1 MATEKLYWP
10 DPFALTFS
18 GARARLATW
27 TPAGGAAGREHPA
40 QPSVILDRTL
50 FYPESG
56 GQMADVGTLTIA
68 GRTLPVRDVQIDDAG
83 DIHHLLGETP
93 SQLGEI
99 ANDLADDLARGSVD
113 VSGAIDRSRRLDH
126 MAQHTAQHAL
136 SRALVEVARAETI
149 SARLGAGGCTID
161 VDGGVD
167 DRDLARAED
176 LVNSVVTG
184 DVTVRQLFP
193 TPEELARIPLRKAP
207 SVDHD
212 VRIIEIE
219 GFDFTPCGGTHCTR
233 TGQIGLVRVVG
244 LERTV
249 LRMRDAEK
257 AKRAGWR
264 VTFHA
269 GRRALDDVRA
279 KDAVLAGLARDFT
292 CGMLDVGAAV
302 GKLQGELKARTDL
315 LATTRGELVELL
327 AERALAAHPPDPS
340 GTTRVVVVRRE
351 GGGGGGEGLLSLLRT
366 LAGRLA
372 SRPDVV
378 AFCAG
383 TSRGDAAA
391 SGAAGEGGSP
401 RSEWIVVVQR
411 GASADFDC
419 GKWVKN
425 TAGAHG
431 GRGGGRPERA
441 EGRLPGS
448 VAIEAIATGA
458 IGGD

>member
-1 MATEKLYWP
+1 MATEKLYWK
-10 DPFALTFS
+10 DPFARTFS

-27 TPAGGAAGREHPA
+27 APTATGAARA
-40 QPSVILDRTL
+40 SIVLDRTL

-56 GQMADVGTLTIA
+56 GQMADVGTLSLL
-68 GRTLPVRDVQIDDAG
+68 GRTLHVQDVQIDDDGA
-83 DIHHLLGETP
+83 IHHVVDESLDE
-93 SQLGEI
+93 
-99 ANDLADDLARGSVD
+99 LAADLARGTED
-113 VSGAIDRSRRLDH
+113 VAGEIDASRRLDH

-136 SRALVEVARAETI
+136 SRALVEVARAETV

-161 VDGGVD
+161 VGGGRAIEE
-167 DRDLARAED
+167 RDLVRAED

-184 DVTVRQLFP
+184 DVAVRQLFP
-193 TPEELARIPLRKAP
+193 TPDELARLPLRKAP
-207 SVDHD
+207 TVEHD
-212 VRIIEIE
+212 VRVIEIE

-244 LERTV
+244 LER
-249 LRMRDAEK
+249 K
-257 AKRAGWR
+257 KPGWR

-269 GRRALDDVRA
+269 GRRALADVRA
-279 KDAVLAGLARDFT
+279 KEAVLAALARDFT

-302 GKLQGELKARTDL
+302 GKLQGELKARSDL
-315 LATTRGELVELL
+315 LATTRGELVEFL

-340 GTTRVVVVRRE
+340 GTTRIVMVR
-351 GGGGGGEGLLSLLRT
+351 GDGQGTDLSMLRT

-378 AFCAG
+378 AFCAA
-383 TSRGDAAA
+383 TDAAA
-391 SGAAGEGGSP
+391 SRAAGEGDSP

-411 GASADFDC
+411 GTSADFDC
-419 GKWVKN
+419 GKWLKD

-448 VAIEAIATGA
+448 VGLELEALTRT
-458 IGGD
+458 

>member
-1 MATEKLYWP
+1 MATEKLYWK
-10 DPFALTFS
+10 DPFALAFS

-27 TPAGGAAGREHPA
+27 ATGGEPAHP
-40 QPSVILDRTL
+40 SIVLDRTL

-56 GQMADVGTLTIA
+56 GQMADAGTLTIA
-68 GRTLPVRDVQIDDAG
+68 GRTLHVRDVQVDDAG
-83 DIHHLLGETP
+83 DIHHLLAERLDEIGGE
-93 SQLGEI
+93 
-99 ANDLADDLARGSVD
+99 LADDLARASVE
-113 VSGAIDRSRRLDH
+113 VAGEIDRGRRLDH

-136 SRALVEVARAETI
+136 SRALVEVVHAETI

-161 VDGGVD
+161 VDGGAGALSD
-167 DRDLARAED
+167 SDLARAED

-193 TPEELARIPLRKAP
+193 TPEELARLPLRKAP

-244 LERTV
+244 LEKTVVRT
-249 LRMRDAEK
+249 RDAEK
-257 AKRAGWR
+257 AKRPGWR
-264 VTFHA
+264 VTFYA

-327 AERALAAHPPDPS
+327 AERVLAAHPPHPS
-340 GTTRVVVVRRE
+340 GTTRVVVVRE
-351 GGGGGGEGLLSLLRT
+351 GAEGDLSMLRT

-378 AFCAG
+378 AFCA
-383 TSRGDAAA
+383 SRDGAA
-391 SGAAGEGGSP
+391 SGTAGEGKSP

-419 GKWVKN
+419 GNWVKN

-448 VAIEAIATGA
+448 VAVDRLA
-458 IGGD
+458 IGAD

>member
-1 MATEKLYWP
+1 MATEKLYWK
-10 DPFALTFS
+10 DPFARTFS

-27 TPAGGAAGREHPA
+27 ASGATAG
-40 QPSVILDRTL
+40 QPSIVLDRTL

-56 GQMADVGTLTIA
+56 GQMADAGTLSLM
-68 GRTLPVRDVQIDDAG
+68 GRTLHVRDVQIDDDGA
-83 DIHHLLGETP
+83 IHHLVDESLDE
-93 SQLGEI
+93 
-99 ANDLADDLARGSVD
+99 LAGDLARGTDEVA
-113 VSGAIDRSRRLDH
+113 GEIDASRRFDH

-136 SRALVEVARAETI
+136 SRALIEVARAETV

-161 VDGGVD
+161 VDGGVE
-167 DRDLARAED
+167 DRDLIRAED
-176 LVNSVVTG
+176 LVNSLVTD

-193 TPEELARIPLRKAP
+193 TREELARLPLRKAP
-207 SVDHD
+207 TVDHD
-212 VRIIEIE
+212 VRVIEIE

-244 LERTV
+244 LER
-249 LRMRDAEK
+249 
-257 AKRAGWR
+257 KRPGWR

-269 GRRALDDVRA
+269 GRRALADVRA
-279 KDAVLAGLARDFT
+279 KEAVLAALARDFT

-302 GKLQGELKARTDL
+302 GKLQGELKARSDL

-327 AERALAAHPPDPS
+327 AERTLAAHPPDPS
-340 GTTRVVVVRRE
+340 GTTRIVVVR
-351 GGGGGGEGLLSLLRT
+351 GEEAPFGAGAPKDKPEADLSMLRT

-378 AFCAG
+378 AFCAARESTAQPG
-383 TSRGDAAA
+383 PSQ
-391 SGAAGEGGSP
+391 SIKQ
-401 RSEWIVVVQR
+401 EWIIVVQR

-419 GKWVKN
+419 GAWVKGA
-425 TAGAHG
+425 AGAHG

-448 VAIEAIATGA
+448 VALEPLTRT
-458 IGGD
+458 

>member
-1 MATEKLYWP
+1 MATEKLYWR

-27 TPAGGAAGREHPA
+27 TPADAATAG
-40 QPSVILDRTL
+40 PSLVLDRTL

-56 GQMADVGTLTIA
+56 GQMADTGTLSLA
-68 GRTLPVRDVQIDDAG
+68 GRTLHVRDVQIDDAG
-83 DIHHLLGETP
+83 DIHHLVGESP
-93 SQLGEI
+93 DQLAELAEDLSRGARGPIEVAGEI
-99 ANDLADDLARGSVD
+99 DGK
-113 VSGAIDRSRRLDH
+113 RRFDH

-136 SRALVEVARAETI
+136 SRALVEVVRAETI

-161 VDGGVD
+161 VDGALGAIA

-193 TPEELARIPLRKAP
+193 TPEELARIPLRKTP
-207 SVDHD
+207 TVDHD

-244 LERTV
+244 LEKTV

-257 AKRAGWR
+257 AKRSGWR

-279 KDAVLAGLARDFT
+279 KEAVLAGLARDFT

-302 GKLQGELKARTDL
+302 GKLQGELKARSDL

-327 AERALAAHPPDPS
+327 AERVLAAHPPDPS
-340 GTTRVVVVRRE
+340 GTTRVVVLRGE
-351 GGGGGGEGLLSLLRT
+351 SGGGQGTDLSMLRT

-378 AFCAG
+378 AFCAARES
-383 TSRGDAAA
+383 TAA
-391 SGAAGEGGSP
+391 SGAAGEGDSP
-401 RSEWIVVVQR
+401 RPEWIVVVQR

-419 GKWVKN
+419 GKWVKSA
-425 TAGAHG
+425 AGAHG

-448 VAIEAIATGA
+448 VALDRLAIAA
-458 IGGD
+458 D

>member
-1 MATEKLYWP
+1 MGTEKVYWK

-27 TPAGGAAGREHPA
+27 TPAGATGATGEHGA
-40 QPSVILDRTL
+40 RASIVLDRTL

-56 GQMADVGTLTIA
+56 GQMADVGTLSLA
-68 GRTLPVRDVQIDDAG
+68 GRTLHVRDVQIDDDG
-83 DIHHLLGETP
+83 NIHHLVDEALGE
-93 SQLGEI
+93 LAE
-99 ANDLADDLARGSVD
+99 DLTRGAGD
-113 VSGAIDRSRRLDH
+113 VAGQIDRSRRLDH

-136 SRALVEVARAETI
+136 SRALVEVIDAETI

-161 VDGGVD
+161 VDCSGGGGRGRGCAIE

-184 DVTVRQLFP
+184 DVAVRQLFP
-193 TPEELARIPLRKAP
+193 TREELARMPLRKAP
-207 SVDHD
+207 TVDHD

-249 LRMRDAEK
+249 LRLRDAEK
-257 AKRAGWR
+257 SKRSGWR

-279 KDAVLAGLARDFT
+279 KEAVLAGLARDFT

-302 GKLQGELKARTDL
+302 GKLQGELKARSDL
-315 LATTRGELVELL
+315 LATTRGELIELL
-327 AERALAAHPPDPS
+327 AERVLAAHPPDPS
-340 GTTRVVVVRRE
+340 GTTRVVVLR
-351 GGGGGGEGLLSLLRT
+351 GDGQGADLSMLRT

-378 AFCAG
+378 AFCAAKEA
-383 TSRGDAAA
+383 AAA

-425 TAGAHG
+425 AAGAHG

-448 VAIEAIATGA
+448 VALERLVQGPHGSA
-458 IGGD
+458 

>member
-1 MATEKLYWP
+1 
-10 DPFALTFS
+10 
-18 GARARLATW
+18 
-27 TPAGGAAGREHPA
+27 
-40 QPSVILDRTL
+40 
-50 FYPESG
+50 
-56 GQMADVGTLTIA
+56 MADVGTLTIA

-93 SQLGEI
+93 GQLTSEI
-99 ANDLADDLARGSVD
+99 ADDLARGSVD
-113 VSGAIDRSRRLDH
+113 VSGEIDRSRRLDH

-136 SRALVEVARAETI
+136 SRALVEVVRAETI

-161 VDGGVD
+161 VDGGVEE
-167 DRDLARAED
+167 RDLARAED

-184 DVTVRQLFP
+184 DVSVRQLFP
-193 TPEELARIPLRKAP
+193 TPEELARMPLRKAP

-302 GKLQGELKARTDL
+302 AKLQGELKARTDL

-327 AERALAAHPPDPS
+327 AERVLAAHPPDPS
-340 GTTRVVVVRRE
+340 GTTRVVVVRDVAD
-351 GGGGGGEGLLSLLRT
+351 LSMLRT

-378 AFCAG
+378 AFCA
-383 TSRGDAAA
+383 SRASEDGAA

-448 VAIEAIATGA
+448 VAIQALA
-458 IGGD
+458 IGAD

>member
-1 MATEKLYWP
+1 MATEKLYWM

-18 GARARLATW
+18 GARARRASFATSA
-27 TPAGGAAGREHPA
+27 AGGGEPA
-40 QPSVILDRTL
+40 QPSIVLDRTL

-56 GQMADVGTLTIA
+56 GQMADAGTLAIA
-68 GRTLPVRDVQIDDAG
+68 GRTLHVRDVQIDDAG
-83 DIHHLLGETP
+83 DIHHLLAETLDELAE
-93 SQLGEI
+93 LG
-99 ANDLADDLARGSVD
+99 DDLARGSVE
-113 VSGAIDRSRRLDH
+113 VAGEIDRSRRLDH

-136 SRALVEVARAETI
+136 SRALVDVVHAETI

-161 VDGGVD
+161 VDGAVD

-249 LRMRDAEK
+249 LRMRDAER
-257 AKRAGWR
+257 AKRPGWR

-279 KDAVLAGLARDFT
+279 KEAVLAGLARDFT

-302 GKLQGELKARTDL
+302 GKLQGELKARSDL

-327 AERALAAHPPDPS
+327 AERVLAAHPPDPS
-340 GTTRVVVVRRE
+340 GTTRVVVVRDD
-351 GGGGGGEGLLSLLRT
+351 GPGSDLSMLRT

-372 SRPDVV
+372 SRSDVV
-378 AFCAG
+378 AFCA
-383 TSRGDAAA
+383 SRDRAA
-391 SGAAGEGGSP
+391 SGAPAGGEGGSP

-411 GASADFDC
+411 GATADFDC

-448 VAIEAIATGA
+448 VAIEGLA